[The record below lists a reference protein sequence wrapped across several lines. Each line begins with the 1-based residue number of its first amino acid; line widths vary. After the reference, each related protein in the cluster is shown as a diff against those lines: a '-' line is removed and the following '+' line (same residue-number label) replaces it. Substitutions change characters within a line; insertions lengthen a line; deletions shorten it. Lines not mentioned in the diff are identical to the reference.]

1 LEADFARP
9 TPISLSTV
17 WNAFNYSNYV
27 DLTSPTAFCFIAKV
41 IAQQKATTQITS
53 SKMVD
58 APDELNLKRAI
69 NNINREICE
78 DFITF

>member
-1 LEADFARP
+1 LQKL
-9 TPISLSTV
+9 SLSRKQQRKSHIHRKIK
-17 WNAFNYSNYV
+17 FG
-27 DLTSPTAFCFIAKV
+27 FKKV
-41 IAQQKATTQITS
+41 KSQS
-53 SKMVD
+53 SKMAD